1 MPEKLVNEWIIKA
14 EEDYKAALALNRQRK
29 SKLPNSICFHCQQ
42 CIEKYLKAFLVY
54 NETEPPR
61 THDLR
66 KLNDIAS
73 GFDSSL
79 DNIYNLLELLNPYS
93 VEFRYPGESATVHEA
108 KEAILTMKKARKVL
122 IEKFDRMKQYKLWI
136 VL

>member
-29 SKLPNSICFHCQQ
+29 TKLPNSICFHSQQ

-54 NETEPPR
+54 NEAEPPR

-73 GFDSSL
+73 GFDSL
-79 DNIYNLLELLNPYS
+79 LENIYDLLEQLNPYS
-93 VEFRYPGESATVHEA
+93 VEFRYPGESATLKEA
-108 KEAILTMKKARKVL
+108 KDAVQAMKKARAVL
-122 IEKFDRMKQYKLWI
+122 IKKFAGMKQYRLWK
-136 VL
+136 